1 MQRVFKGSVFVLNR
15 NLPVVLE
22 VQEWWLYCREQGW
35 MQFLF
40 SDCLAILDDFFY
52 LPAKWP
58 KLNKNRQ
65 TALHRNFV
73 IVVQPLLNLRFK
85 QKSRSYKKSLRI
97 CYKTMVLSLV
107 EARTE
112 LTISSKSTKK
122 WLCLWKL
129 KDGLY
134 LNGRVW
140 NSNVLLKTEQFK
152 LLFLLI
158 VCRPPVR
165 YPAIFRRITLYSLSG
180 VLKSHY
186 PLITALHQCTPPP
199 PKKTHCGPQ
208 HSMPIDR
215 PIDQIIYH
223 VDEAVVFLEAQPSTF
238 WNQDLRGMSMS
249 WQRLS
254 DVEGKG

>member
-199 PKKTHCGPQ
+199 SKKNALRPPTFNANWSAYWSDNLSRRWGSCVPRGPAFYVLE
-208 HSMPIDR
+208 PR
-215 PIDQIIYH
+215 PSWH
-223 VDEAVVFLEAQPSTF
+223 VNELTE
-238 WNQDLRGMSMS
+238 
-249 WQRLS
+249 
-254 DVEGKG
+254 VEWCWG